1 MANNCN
7 TGVYDLC
14 DKLSEAHLIF
24 KNMSEDERLIVNFLE
39 SQDLVFK
46 FSEEDFLVCGLS
58 WLGED
63 FVSLWSRSD

>member
-1 MANNCN
+1 
-7 TGVYDLC
+7 
-14 DKLSEAHLIF
+14 
-24 KNMSEDERLIVNFLE
+24 MSEDERLIVNFLE